1 MSSMNFFS
9 SNQQK
14 PQRRIGRR
22 SMALN
27 STRNNNTNI
36 TLNDHSKNKEN
47 IFLSS
52 IKPVLVSSPKSAR
65 KVPYQKSRLGRRSMA
80 LRTQDIQSEEAS
92 LNDSLTRMKN
102 INSSLKL
109 SEPKPSSQPSGTT
122 ASQPSF
128 QSSVNSF
135 LNLDRYDFLKKYFP
149 APTAQTEAPKPSPV
163 KVDTYDYKKIISP
176 AKTESKFE
184 SVLKKMNSC
193 EIIME
198 ASESP
203 TIENLDHIRGEEEKE
218 ETVDFLKKSLTHH
231 KTQSPTMECS
241 ESKYGSFLG
250 DISPRE
256 EPVMDKGKEG
266 GSPATKL
273 VPDEPMKESKSEAA
287 PAKPESE
294 GKEDLN
300 RTFELE
306 DDNLLFKTPVPAKFF
321 KRDESLITFK
331 TPMSS
336 VFSRFQNIDDNN
348 DSFVENERTIM
359 LQFKSEPPQ
368 VTEKPVSPRASHV
381 IEKPVGPS
389 DTTSL
394 TSNNATATSLTS
406 NNATSHISINA
417 TSTTNISVNKDCT
430 RVSLQDFVS
439 EQRKQ
444 LAAFVQEQAKQMNE
458 FLDSQNADLD
468 RFIANMSGTMQDA
481 EHATLRNVP
490 LITVSESDNT
500 TIACEGTV
508 LANTTGE
515 RTMGESDKTMGDSDR
530 TTMGDSE
537 ITVTLGQSETSGKLS
552 SETTKL
558 DSTVAPSV
566 LETTQDDSE
575 YNLRSKPRQSIAFSN
590 FKRNCSILKTP
601 SRSRRSMANTTAVFT
616 PGSLSICIRD
626 QLEALENE

>member
-1 MSSMNFFS
+1 
-9 SNQQK
+9 
-14 PQRRIGRR
+14 
-22 SMALN
+22 
-27 STRNNNTNI
+27 
-36 TLNDHSKNKEN
+36 
-47 IFLSS
+47 
-52 IKPVLVSSPKSAR
+52 
-65 KVPYQKSRLGRRSMA
+65 
-80 LRTQDIQSEEAS
+80 
-92 LNDSLTRMKN
+92 
-102 INSSLKL
+102 
-109 SEPKPSSQPSGTT
+109 
-122 ASQPSF
+122 
-128 QSSVNSF
+128 
-135 LNLDRYDFLKKYFP
+135 
-149 APTAQTEAPKPSPV
+149 
-163 KVDTYDYKKIISP
+163 
-176 AKTESKFE
+176 
-184 SVLKKMNSC
+184 
-193 EIIME
+193 
-198 ASESP
+198 
-203 TIENLDHIRGEEEKE
+203 
-218 ETVDFLKKSLTHH
+218 
-231 KTQSPTMECS
+231 
-241 ESKYGSFLG
+241 
-250 DISPRE
+250 
-256 EPVMDKGKEG
+256 
-266 GSPATKL
+266 
-273 VPDEPMKESKSEAA
+273 
-287 PAKPESE
+287 
-294 GKEDLN
+294 
-300 RTFELE
+300 
-306 DDNLLFKTPVPAKFF
+306 
-321 KRDESLITFK
+321 
-331 TPMSS
+331 
-336 VFSRFQNIDDNN
+336 
-348 DSFVENERTIM
+348 M

-394 TSNNATATSLTS
+394 TSNATSTTQIS

-417 TSTTNISVNKDCT
+417 TSTANTSVNKDCT

-515 RTMGESDKTMGDSDR
+515 RTMGESDKMMGDSDR

>member
-1 MSSMNFFS
+1 MY
-9 SNQQK
+9 
-14 PQRRIGRR
+14 
-22 SMALN
+22 L
-27 STRNNNTNI
+27 
-36 TLNDHSKNKEN
+36 
-47 IFLSS
+47 
-52 IKPVLVSSPKSAR
+52 
-65 KVPYQKSRLGRRSMA
+65 
-80 LRTQDIQSEEAS
+80 
-92 LNDSLTRMKN
+92 
-102 INSSLKL
+102 
-109 SEPKPSSQPSGTT
+109 
-122 ASQPSF
+122 
-128 QSSVNSF
+128 
-135 LNLDRYDFLKKYFP
+135 
-149 APTAQTEAPKPSPV
+149 
-163 KVDTYDYKKIISP
+163 
-176 AKTESKFE
+176 
-184 SVLKKMNSC
+184 
-193 EIIME
+193 
-198 ASESP
+198 
-203 TIENLDHIRGEEEKE
+203 
-218 ETVDFLKKSLTHH
+218 
-231 KTQSPTMECS
+231 
-241 ESKYGSFLG
+241 
-250 DISPRE
+250 
-256 EPVMDKGKEG
+256 
-266 GSPATKL
+266 L
-273 VPDEPMKESKSEAA
+273 VPESKSEAA
-287 PAKPESE
+287 PAKRESE

-381 IEKPVGPS
+381 VEKPVGLS
-389 DTTSL
+389 DATSL
-394 TSNNATATSLTS
+394 TSNATSTTQIS

-417 TSTTNISVNKDCT
+417 SSTANTSVNKDCT
-430 RVSLQDFVS
+430 RISLQDFVS

-458 FLDSQNADLD
+458 FLDSQNADLA
-468 RFIANMSGTMQDA
+468 RFITNMSGIAQD
-481 EHATLRNVP
+481 ATLRNPVP
-490 LITVSESDNT
+490 VITVSESDNT
-500 TIACEGTV
+500 TTACEGTV

-515 RTMGESDKTMGDSDR
+515 RTMGESDKTIGDSDR

-537 ITVTLGQSETSGKLS
+537 VTVTLGQSETSGKLS